1 MMALSENDI
10 REVVRHTVP
19 EVLSAYGVD
28 VTDPPAAQA
37 DMAYLRRHRLF
48 EEKFSLRSRLI
59 VVTVLISSAV
69 TGIVFLFKEAFKV
82 GA

>member
-1 MMALSENDI
+1 MTLTEDHI

-28 VTDPPAAQA
+28 TADPREAQA
-37 DMAYLRRHRLF
+37 DMAYLRRRRLF
-48 EEKFSLRSRLI
+48 EEKFTIRTRL
-59 VVTVLISSAV
+59 VVVAVLLSSSI

-82 GA
+82 GT